1 MEQMQDVKSS
11 STKCTRF
18 FLYVLAA
25 YVMVILQN
33 AMVATDSSIHLFFKS
48 LMYFWISNI
57 SNNTPLHSS
66 NHDAALN
73 YVKANIKFD
82 QIKVL
87 ASCYKGR
94 RVK

>member
-1 MEQMQDVKSS
+1 MQDVKSS

-33 AMVATDSSIHLFFKS
+33 AMVATDFSSIHLFFKL

-57 SNNTPLHSS
+57 INNTPLHSS

-73 YVKANIKFD
+73 
-82 QIKVL
+82 
-87 ASCYKGR
+87 
-94 RVK
+94 